1 MYPTLAHAFSGP
13 AGGAS
18 SLLYLVAAGS
28 AFIFLEARDRRRTAD
43 DPASLDR
50 RVRVAATVGLIAIV
64 LGTTAQWWFP
74 GAREYDRIQD
84 EKLDRS
90 TGAWSAE
97 PAEPAPGNH
106 ALPLVGPTN

>member
-1 MYPTLAHAFSGP
+1 MAGVNPNLAHAFSGP

-28 AFIFLEARDRRRTAD
+28 AFIFLEARDRRRTAEN
-43 DPASLDR
+43 PSSLDR
-50 RVRVAATVGLIAIV
+50 RVRIAAIVGVLAIV

-84 EKLDRS
+84 EKLNRS
-90 TGAWSAE
+90 SAVDVL
-97 PAEPAPGNH
+97 ARAPR
-106 ALPLVGPTN
+106 